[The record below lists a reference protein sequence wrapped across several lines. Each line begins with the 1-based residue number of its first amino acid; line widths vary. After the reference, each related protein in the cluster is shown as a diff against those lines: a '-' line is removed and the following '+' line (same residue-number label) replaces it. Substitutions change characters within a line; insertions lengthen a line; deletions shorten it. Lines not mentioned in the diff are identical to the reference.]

1 MPAARPTSREVASRG
16 LALGFAVNL
25 NPGDNMTRLRA
36 LFSALVL
43 VTLSACGG
51 VQQRETISLERS
63 LSASGFQMRLADTP
77 EKLAKL
83 QKLPQRKILTQ
94 DHDGQPLFL
103 YADAEDCKCLYA
115 GTQKAY
121 GNFQKLVAQQDEAKE
136 IAEAQALLPA
146 STDPDWVDVP
156 GFSDWSPWY

>member
-1 MPAARPTSREVASRG
+1 
-16 LALGFAVNL
+16 
-25 NPGDNMTRLRA
+25 MTRLLV
-36 LFSALVL
+36 LFSAFAL
-43 VTLSACGG
+43 VTLSACAG
-51 VQQRETISLERS
+51 VQQRETISLEHS

-83 QKLPQRKILTQ
+83 QELPQRKILTQ
-94 DHDGQPLFL
+94 DHNGQPMFL

-115 GTQKAY
+115 GTQRAY
-121 GNFQKLVAQQDEAKE
+121 DEFQTLVAQQDEANE